1 MEIEARRA
9 AKAVRETPASAAH
22 PAAPAE
28 AKEASAAKDLATVPA
43 DIAPPEVVE
52 VPPQGAEGGTSGE
65 VR

>member
-28 AKEASAAKDLATVPA
+28 AKEASAAKYLATVPA
-43 DIAPPEVVE
+43 DLAPPEVGE
-52 VPPQGAEGGTSGE
+52 VPPQGAEGVHQE
-65 VR
+65 K